1 MFVNCRINCDLKGI
15 CRKENIKC
23 LKIENKYIWA
33 NRKKVVPRAVSK
45 SIFQCTSTAQN
56 ELNIVSLYLWLYEKP
71 RRPPKIPFQFLS
83 KLNST
88 KKKKMTVFDSPK

>member
-1 MFVNCRINCDLKGI
+1 MIFPVPPISGI
-15 CRKENIKC
+15 QDSPVSNFEFILLNTVYGLIARK
-23 LKIENKYIWA
+23 LY
-33 NRKKVVPRAVSK
+33 RGLFPK
-45 SIFQCTSTAQN
+45 SIFQSTSTAQN

-88 KKKKMTVFDSPK
+88 KKKKMTVFDGLK